1 MALLHEGLALQRTL
15 ADKPGMAE
23 SLYTLGCVLAA
34 HEDYEPAAALLEEC
48 LLLSREIGAKDA
60 ATESLEGLTWVAA
73 GRGQPHRA
81 AQLAGAADALRQTLG
96 IPVMPDRRAGHEQA
110 GRAMRAALGEE
121 AFAAAWAAGRALSFQ
136 DAVALAVENE
146 ST

>member
-1 MALLHEGLALQRTL
+1 
-15 ADKPGMAE
+15 
-23 SLYTLGCVLAA
+23 
-34 HEDYEPAAALLEEC
+34 
-48 LLLSREIGAKDA
+48 
-60 ATESLEGLTWVAA
+60 
-73 GRGQPHRA
+73 
-81 AQLAGAADALRQTLG
+81 
-96 IPVMPDRRAGHEQA
+96 MPDRRAGHEQA